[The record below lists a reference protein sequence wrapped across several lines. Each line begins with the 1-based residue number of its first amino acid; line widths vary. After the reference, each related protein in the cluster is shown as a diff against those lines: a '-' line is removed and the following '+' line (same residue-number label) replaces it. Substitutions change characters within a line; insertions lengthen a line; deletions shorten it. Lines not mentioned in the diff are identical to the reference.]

1 MFRNLNDIN
10 FINFVSY
17 TFFHLNNFNFFQME
31 KQRTI
36 QKSISLSGI
45 GLHTG
50 NKSTLTFHPAP
61 PSFGY
66 RFIRSD
72 VPEKIEIPALVD
84 YVVDLSRGTT
94 LGIGDIKVHTVEHVL
109 AALAGLRIDNCLIEL
124 SANEP
129 PVFDGSSKKYVE
141 ALLKAG
147 IEEQDAER
155 EYFYV
160 DETIDYKNEEKF
172 VEIVALPL
180 NDFRITVMIDYFNP
194 ALGSQ
199 HTGLFDLDKEFVT
212 EFAPARTFCF
222 LNEVEM
228 LYKSGLIKGGNLDSA
243 LVIIDKEVNEE
254 DLKNIAKM
262 LKLKE
267 TPFVGENG
275 YLNNKQLRFKN
286 EPARHK
292 LLDMIGDMA
301 LIGVPIKAQI
311 LAARP
316 GHASNYEFSKLVR
329 KAYLEKKKLNKIKPN
344 RITQS
349 TIKIEEVMEILP
361 HRYPFLL
368 VDKVLELDKNENRII
383 ALKNVTM
390 NEEFFLGHFPGK
402 PVMPG
407 VLILE
412 ALAQTGGIL
421 IFHKL
426 ENSKNKLA
434 YFSSINNAKFRKPV
448 VPGDQLVLDLK
459 LVKSKFGMYHF
470 TATAWVDQQ
479 VVAEAELQAAVVD
492 R

>member
-1 MFRNLNDIN
+1 
-10 FINFVSY
+10 
-17 TFFHLNNFNFFQME
+17 ME

-36 QKSISLSGI
+36 SKPVSLSGI

-50 NKSTLTFHPAP
+50 NKSTLTFYPAAP
-61 PSFGY
+61 NHGY
-66 RFIRSD
+66 RFIRTD
-72 VPEKIEIPALVD
+72 IPEKIEIPALVD

-94 LGIGDIKVHTVEHVL
+94 LGIGDVKVHTVEHVL
-109 AALAGLRIDNCLIEL
+109 AALAGLKIDNCLIEL

-129 PVFDGSSKKYVE
+129 PVFDGSSMAYVE
-141 ALLKAG
+141 ALLQAG

-155 EYFYV
+155 EYFYI
-160 DETIDYKNEEKF
+160 DETIDYKNEDKF

-180 NDFRITVMIDYFNP
+180 NDYRITVMIDYFNP

-199 HTGLFDLDKEFVT
+199 HTGLFDLEKEFVT

-228 LYKSGLIKGGNLDSA
+228 LYENGLIKGGSIDSA
-243 LVIIDKEVNEE
+243 LVIVDKEVTKEE
-254 DLKNIAKM
+254 LKNLSKM
-262 LKLKE
+262 LNIE
-267 TPFVGENG
+267 TEPFVGENG
-275 YLNNKQLRFKN
+275 YLNNSTLRFKN

-292 LLDMIGDMA
+292 LLDMIGDLT

-329 KAYLEKKKLNKIKPN
+329 KQYLEKKKLNKIKPQ
-344 RITQS
+344 RKTS
-349 TIKIEEVMEILP
+349 TTVNIEDIMKFLP

-368 VDKVLELDKNENRII
+368 VDRIIEMDMQENRII
-383 ALKNVTM
+383 GLKNVTM
-390 NEEFFLGHFPGK
+390 NEEFFQGHFPGR

-407 VLILE
+407 VLIIE

-421 IFHKL
+421 IFNKIDNP
-426 ENSKNKLA
+426 ENKLA
-434 YFSSINNAKFRKPV
+434 FFSSINNAKFRKPV
-448 VPGDQLVLDLK
+448 VPGDQLVFDLQ
-459 LVKSKFGMYHF
+459 LTKSKFGLYYF
-470 TATAWVDQQ
+470 NALAYVDGQI
-479 VVAEAELQAAVVD
+479 VAEAELQAAIVN